1 MELKICNI
9 NKTYNGHIHAIKS
22 LSMDIQSGILGLLGP
37 NGAGK
42 STLMKI
48 ISTINK
54 PDSGEVIFK
63 NVDLVRNPQEMRKV
77 LGYLPQD
84 FGVYN
89 NLSAIEFLKYIGN
102 LKGVDSKKNKTR
114 IYELLEIL
122 NLYEV
127 RNRPLGSLS
136 GGMRQR
142 VGIAQALIN
151 DPKLLILDEPTVGLD
166 PEERINFRNMISSM
180 SNERIIILS
189 THIVSDLE
197 SVATKIAII
206 DKGSLINYSKPDKL
220 LKVMQG
226 KVWEL
231 YVPVDE
237 YFKLKES
244 LIVVNSI
251 TTTEG
256 MKIRVI
262 SDAIIGYS
270 ATQVAPKLEDVY
282 LYFTLIN
289 GSDQKNEKN

>member
-180 SNERIIILS
+180 SNE
-189 THIVSDLE
+189 
-197 SVATKIAII
+197 
-206 DKGSLINYSKPDKL
+206 
-220 LKVMQG
+220 
-226 KVWEL
+226 
-231 YVPVDE
+231 
-237 YFKLKES
+237 
-244 LIVVNSI
+244 
-251 TTTEG
+251 
-256 MKIRVI
+256 
-262 SDAIIGYS
+262 
-270 ATQVAPKLEDVY
+270 
-282 LYFTLIN
+282 
-289 GSDQKNEKN
+289 